1 MIKKIVVIN
10 TNAFGYLK
18 SIYAKGLNFLLS
30 LQKISA
36 SFLDFGYFD
45 TKIVAICLLTKKGEC
60 LRSFLGD
67 LANAYNFSVK
77 NIRNPKLN
85 YYILS
90 SWFK

>member
-45 TKIVAICLLTKKGEC
+45 TKIVGICLQKKGEC

-85 YYILS
+85 YYILLS
-90 SWFK
+90 RFK

>member
-45 TKIVAICLLTKKGEC
+45 TKIVGICLRKKGKC
-60 LRSFLGD
+60 LRTFFGG
-67 LANAYNFSVK
+67 
-77 NIRNPKLN
+77 
-85 YYILS
+85 S
-90 SWFK
+90 SKCLQF

>member
-45 TKIVAICLLTKKGEC
+45 TKIVGICLQKRENVYVL
-60 LRSFLGD
+60 FLGD

-85 YYILS
+85 YYILL
-90 SWFK
+90 K